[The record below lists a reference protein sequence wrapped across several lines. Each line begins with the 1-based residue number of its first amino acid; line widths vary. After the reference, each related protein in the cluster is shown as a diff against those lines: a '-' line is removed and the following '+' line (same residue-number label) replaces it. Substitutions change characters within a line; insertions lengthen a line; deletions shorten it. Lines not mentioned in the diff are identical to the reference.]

1 MPENTFDIVSKVD
14 LQEVSNAIQQAM
26 KEVTTRFDLKDSK
39 SKIEMEGKDA
49 IVLHSADEYKL
60 KAVNDI
66 LQQKL
71 VKRGVSLK
79 GLTYGPVE
87 PAAGGTAKQKITM
100 QQGIAIE
107 KAREIVKLV
116 KDSKKKVQASIQ
128 GDLVRISGKDRDTLQ
143 EIIALLRSRDFGI
156 DLQFTNYRIELKADS
171 PQRHRGTEKD
181 SSKGVTS
188 MAPGLNSIN

>member
-1 MPENTFDIVSKVD
+1 MPDNSFDVVSKVD
-14 LQEVSNAIQQAM
+14 MQEVSNAIQQAL
-26 KEVTTRFDLKDSK
+26 KEIHTRFDLKDSK
-39 SKIEMEGKDA
+39 SNIEQEKDA
-49 IVLHSADEYKL
+49 IVLHSADDYKL

-79 GLTYGPVE
+79 ALTYGEVE
-87 PAAGGTAKQKITM
+87 PAAGGTVKRRVTM

-116 KDSKKKVQASIQ
+116 KDSKKKAQASIQ

-143 EIIALLRSRDFGI
+143 EVIQLVKGHDFGI
-156 DLQFTNYRIELKADS
+156 DLQFVNYR
-171 PQRHRGTEKD
+171 T
-181 SSKGVTS
+181 
-188 MAPGLNSIN
+188 N